1 MREDFPD
8 RGTDENAERS
18 KELSHGVS
26 DRGLWD
32 LSDKTPDGRTGE
44 RSADISDVTGCE
56 EADGISGEKPAGE
69 SEKISVPTPTKRRRL
84 PRFYLG
90 VFCYG
95 GAVAVLYLL
104 FRLSVPLSDFFSEWI
119 SPAIRGVMTFLS
131 GAFPFSLYEALLL
144 SVPVLIFLFIWLF
157 LAGKRSF
164 GRIVSFLLSCFII
177 GTSLFVFSTAPGYF
191 GTSVA
196 DRLSLEGDGV
206 TSEDM
211 ADALEYLVGEIGEI
225 LETESFATLESGETL
240 MEGNIFDVSR
250 KIVAAY
256 GEMPSEF
263 SFIKNVRSAA
273 KPAVT
278 GEAMT
283 YLHLAGIYTAFTGE
297 ITVNTE
303 YPDFIVVST
312 VAHEMAHQRG
322 IAKEDE
328 ANFIAFAVL
337 DSSGDPYLRYSGL
350 LDAYSAVATDLAASD
365 YESYREIAS
374 RLPRGAKREL
384 AAYGD
389 FFEKYRDSTASK
401 VSNAA
406 NDAFL
411 KSQGTEGTVAYSLSS
426 RLIAAYLRDR

>member
-1 MREDFPD
+1 MREDFSPCGRDGDAENSDGLSDGASDKATRDCRDVRPD
-8 RGTDENAERS
+8 VEIGEGPTD
-18 KELSHGVS
+18 VS
-26 DRGLWD
+26 DTVLFECSEG
-32 LSDKTPDGRTGE
+32 S
-44 RSADISDVTGCE
+44 
-56 EADGISGEKPAGE
+56 SGEGSDGKPGKKADKE
-69 SEKISVPTPTKRRRL
+69 SAKRRKL
-84 PRFYLG
+84 PRFYLA

-104 FRLSVPLSDFFSEWI
+104 FRLSVPLSDFFSENI
-119 SPAIRGVMTFLS
+119 SPAVRGVMTFLS
-131 GAFPFSLYEALLL
+131 GFVPFSLYEALLL
-144 SVPVLIFLFIWLF
+144 SVPILIFLFIWLF
-157 LAGKRSF
+157 LGGKRSF
-164 GRIVSFLLSCFII
+164 GRIISFLLSCFII

-196 DRLSLEGDGV
+196 DRLSLDGDGV

-211 ADALEYLVGEIGEI
+211 ANALEYLVCEIGEI

-250 KIVAAY
+250 KVVAAY

-278 GEAMT
+278 GEVMT

-337 DSSGDPYLRYSGL
+337 DSSDDPYLRYSGL
-350 LDAYSAVATDLAASD
+350 LDAYSAVAGDLAASD

-426 RLIAAYLRDR
+426 RLIAAYLKER

>member
-1 MREDFPD
+1 MREDLPTYERDETAEGSDGLPD
-8 RGTDENAERS
+8 
-18 KELSHGVS
+18 GVS
-26 DRGLWD
+26 GNVTRDCRGNE
-32 LSDKTPDGRTGE
+32 PDGRAGGRPTE
-44 RSADISDVTGCE
+44 VSDVTDCE
-56 EADGISGEKPAGE
+56 GSDGVSGEIPDGQSGKKADKEP
-69 SEKISVPTPTKRRRL
+69 KKRRRL
-84 PRFYLG
+84 PRFYLA

-104 FRLSVPLSDFFSEWI
+104 FRLSPPLSDFFSENI

-144 SVPVLIFLFIWLF
+144 SVPILIFLFIWLF
-157 LAGKRSF
+157 LGGKRSF

-196 DRLSLEGDGV
+196 DRLSLDGDCV

-211 ADALEYLVGEIGEI
+211 ADALEYLVGEIGKI

-250 KIVAAY
+250 KVVAAY

-278 GEAMT
+278 GEVMT

-337 DSSGDPYLRYSGL
+337 DSSTDPYLRYSGL
-350 LDAYSAVATDLAASD
+350 LDAYSAVAGDLAASD

-374 RLPRGAKREL
+374 RLPRRAKREL

-389 FFEKYRDSTASK
+389 FFDKYRDSTASK

-426 RLIAAYLRDR
+426 RLIAAYLKER